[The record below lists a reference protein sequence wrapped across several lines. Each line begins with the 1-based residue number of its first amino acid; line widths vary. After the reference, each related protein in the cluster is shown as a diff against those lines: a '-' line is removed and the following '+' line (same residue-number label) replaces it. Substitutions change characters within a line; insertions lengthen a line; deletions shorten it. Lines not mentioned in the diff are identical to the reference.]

1 MKLDKPGQ
9 SALLKLSEVDVNIER
24 IKNEISKAV
33 NSAELSA
40 KSAELSEYSG
50 EVITARTAFENLN
63 MESRKAD
70 DNLHMVEER
79 IARDLERLNAT
90 SSPKDATAIQ
100 SEVES
105 LTQRKDELEEVE
117 LEILERLEVARVELE
132 AISQKR
138 ETTSKEIDDLRE
150 KIQSEVDELKNQGRK
165 LVADREILVSKIP
178 ADVLEKY
185 RALAAK
191 QIAVG
196 KVESRSC
203 SACRMGLTANTI
215 DTLAELP
222 EDEVGNCPECLA
234 MIVR

>member
-9 SALLKLSEVDVNIER
+9 SALLKLSEVDINIER

-33 NSAELSA
+33 NSAELST
-40 KSAELSEYSG
+40 KSAQLSDYSG
-50 EVITARTAFENLN
+50 EVIAARTAFENLN

-105 LTQRKDELEEVE
+105 LTLRKEELEEVE

-138 ETTSKEIDDLRE
+138 EATSKEIEELRE
-150 KIQSEVDELKNQGRK
+150 KIQVEVDELKNEGRK

-178 ADVLEKY
+178 ADILEKY
-185 RALAAK
+185 QALAAK

-215 DTLAELP
+215 DALSDLP